1 VSLGANFFEIKE
13 RGATQT
19 GAPLDWSWSMGWET
33 ECLLATTDA
42 EIGKIGPSPSGCGKV
57 NNSL

>member
-1 VSLGANFFEIKE
+1 MNFRAGVAGANFFEIKE

-19 GAPLDWSWSMGWET
+19 ER
-33 ECLLATTDA
+33 LLATTDA

-57 NNSL
+57 HNRL